1 MLPKQAKDSK
11 VAYANDKKE
20 EVKVISN
27 QKKELKKKKEISRV
41 NDSSLE
47 RKTV

>member
-1 MLPKQAKDSK
+1 MLPKQTKESK
-11 VAYANDKKE
+11 PAFSDLKE
-20 EVKVISN
+20 EVKVVSN
-27 QKKELKKKKEISRV
+27 QKKEQKQKKQTSRV